1 MVKSRPYEERNR
13 MSESRIVIQPRPL
26 TAVNI
31 FMIAAGSILY
41 ACSVNLFL
49 QPLNLYA
56 GGIPGLFQMLRTLL
70 FADTGTIDA
79 AGIINFLFN
88 VPLFFLAYRS
98 MNKKLLVGTLIS
110 VLTQTVIFTLVKVPS
125 APLLDDKLAS
135 IMIAGLVGGFGCGVI
150 LSNSGTGGGL
160 DLLGVYLAKKF
171 SWFTVGRL
179 SILFNAVL
187 YTMCAVLF
195 NFSVALYSI
204 LFIAFFSFT
213 IDRFHYQNI
222 EIELMIFT
230 HHPEL
235 AEVILKKYVRGVT
248 EWEGKGSYTNKET
261 HVLVTVVAKSEVEQV
276 KKDILAVDPKAFI
289 IVHDHTRVTGG
300 YQKRLDV

>member
-1 MVKSRPYEERNR
+1 
-13 MSESRIVIQPRPL
+13 MSEDRIYIKPKPL
-26 TAVNI
+26 TAGNVALI
-31 FMIAAGSILY
+31 ILGSLLY
-41 ACSVNLFL
+41 AGSVNLFL

-56 GGIPGLFQMLRTLL
+56 GGIPGLSQMLRTLL
-70 FADTGTIDA
+70 LPQTGTIDA
-79 AGIINFLFN
+79 AGIINFLLN
-88 VPLFFLAYRS
+88 IPLFILAYQS
-98 MNKKLLVGTLIS
+98 MNRKLLIGTLIS
-110 VLTQTVIFTLVKVPS
+110 VLTQTMIFTLVKVPAAS
-125 APLLDDKLAS
+125 LLDDKLAS
-135 IMIAGLVGGFGCGVI
+135 IMIAGLVGGFGCGMI

-160 DLLGVYLAKKF
+160 DLLGVYLAKRF

-187 YTMCAVLF
+187 YTMCAIFF
-195 NFSVALYSI
+195 NLTVALYSI

-235 AEVILKKYVRGVT
+235 SDVILKKYVRGVT
-248 EWEGKGSYTNKET
+248 EWEGKGSYTKKDT

-289 IVHDHTRVTGG
+289 IVHNHTVVTGG
-300 YQKRLDV
+300 YQKRLDI

>member
-1 MVKSRPYEERNR
+1 
-13 MSESRIVIQPRPL
+13 MSESRIEIQPRPL
-26 TAVNI
+26 TSKNI
-31 FMIAAGSILY
+31 VMIVFGSLLY
-41 ACSVNLFL
+41 AGAVNLFL
-49 QPLNLYA
+49 QPLQLYA
-56 GGIPGLFQMLRTLL
+56 GGIPGLSQMIRTLA
-70 FADTGTIDA
+70 FPHTETVDA

-88 VPLFFLAYRS
+88 LPLFYLAYQS
-98 MNKKLLVGTLIS
+98 MNKKLLIGTLIS
-110 VLTQTVIFTLVKVPS
+110 VLTQTIVFTLVKIPVVP
-125 APLLDDKLAS
+125 LIDDKLAA
-135 IMIAGLVGGFGCGVI
+135 IMIAGLVGGFGCGMI
-150 LSNSGTGGGL
+150 LSNRGTGGGL

-171 SWFTVGRL
+171 TWFTVGKL

-187 YTMCAVLF
+187 YSLCAIF
-195 NFSVALYSI
+195 FEPSVALYSI

-235 AEVILKKYVRGVT
+235 AQVILKKYVRGVT
-248 EWEGKGSYTNKET
+248 EWEGKGSYTNEET
-261 HVLVTVVAKSEVEQV
+261 HVLVTIVAKSEVEQV

-289 IVHDHTRVTGG
+289 IIHDHTRVTGG